1 MLGTYYYHEIVRKTI
16 IGFGT
21 LFNNIFIK
29 HEGID
34 DSTLDETKVGL
45 AYGPQQKFFSKI
57 REQANLTK
65 AVAITL
71 PRMSFEM
78 TSVQYDPTR
87 KSGITQTFKASDTSD
102 GNKLKKVFMPV
113 PYNIGFELS
122 IFSKLNDDALQIL
135 EQILP
140 YFQPSF
146 NISINLVSSIGE
158 KRDIPIVLDNISF
171 RDEYEGDFSTRAAL
185 IYTLQ
190 FTAKA
195 YLFGPV
201 AKTSDGLIKKVQV
214 DYSTDTLPSARRQMR
229 YVASPKA
236 LKNYDGD
243 TATTLTEDLTTTET
257 RISVNN
263 STSLTPNSRLVI
275 DSEIMKVVSVVDTT
289 TIIVKRSFDSSL
301 GAIHASG
308 ATISLLTTADD
319 ALIELGDDF
328 GFNEFDT
335 FFDDGKKY
343 SPTKQS
349 DIL

>member
-1 MLGTYYYHEIVRKTI
+1 MLGTYYYHEIIRKTI

-34 DSTLDETKVGL
+34 NSTLDETKVGL
-45 AYGPQQKFFSKI
+45 AYGPQQKFFAKI

-87 KSGITQTFKASDTSD
+87 KSGITQTFKASDGT
-102 GNKLKKVFMPV
+102 NLKKVFMPV
-113 PYNIGFELS
+113 PYNLGFELS
-122 IFSKLNDDALQIL
+122 IFSKLNDDALQII

-146 NISINLVSSIGE
+146 NITVNLISSIGE

-171 RDEYEGDFSTRAAL
+171 RDEYEGDFTTRTAL

-190 FTAKA
+190 FTAKT

-201 AKTSDGLIKKVQV
+201 ADTSDGIIKKVQV
-214 DYSTDTLPSARRQMR
+214 DYATDTAASARRQMR
-229 YVASPKA
+229 YTATPKA
-236 LKNYDGD
+236 LKDYNNDE
-243 TATTLTEDLTTTET
+243 TTTINEDLTTTET
-257 RISVNN
+257 RVTVTD
-263 STSLTPNSRLVI
+263 STSLAVNSRIVVG
-275 DSEIMKVVSVVDTT
+275 SEIMKVSEVVDAI
-289 TIIVKRSFDSSL
+289 TIIVKRGFDSSI
-301 GAIHASG
+301 ATKHISG
-308 ATISLLTTADD
+308 STINLLTTADD
-319 ALIELGDDF
+319 AQVAPGDDF
-328 GFNEFDT
+328 GFNEFDE
-335 FFDDGKKY
+335 FFDDGFTY
-343 SPTKQS
+343 SPTKQT
-349 DIL
+349 DV

>member
-1 MLGTYYYHEIVRKTI
+1 MLGTYYYHEIIRKTI

-45 AYGPQQKFFSKI
+45 AYGPQQKFFAKI

-87 KSGITQTFKASDTSD
+87 KSGITQTFKASDGT
-102 GNKLKKVFMPV
+102 NLKKVFMPV

-122 IFSKLNDDALQIL
+122 IFSKLNDDALQII

-146 NISINLVSSIGE
+146 NITVNLVKSIGE

-171 RDEYEGDFSTRAAL
+171 RDEYEGDFTTRTAL

-190 FTAKA
+190 FTAKT

-201 AKTSDGLIKKVQV
+201 ADTSDGIIKKVQV
-214 DYSTDTLPSARRQMR
+214 DYAADTAASARRQMR
-229 YVASPKA
+229 YTATPKA
-236 LKNYDGD
+236 LKDYNNDE
-243 TATTLTEDLTTTET
+243 TTTISEDLTKTET
-257 RISVNN
+257 RISVTD
-263 STSLTPNSRLVI
+263 SSSLAVNGRLVI
-275 DSEIMKVVSVVDTT
+275 GSEIMKISEVVDSV
-289 TIIVKRSFDSSL
+289 TIVVKRGFDSSI
-301 GAIHASG
+301 ATEHISG
-308 ATISLLTTADD
+308 STINLLTTADD
-319 ALIELGDDF
+319 AQVAPGDDF
-328 GFNEFDT
+328 GFNEFES
-335 FFDDGKKY
+335 FFDDGFSF
-343 SPTKQS
+343 SPTKQT
-349 DIL
+349 DV

>member
-1 MLGTYYYHEIVRKTI
+1 MLGTYYYHEIIRKTI

-45 AYGPQQKFFSKI
+45 AYGPQQKFFAKI

-87 KSGITQTFKASDTSD
+87 KSGITQTFKASDGT
-102 GNKLKKVFMPV
+102 NLKKVFMPV

-122 IFSKLNDDALQIL
+122 IFSKLNDDALQII

-146 NISINLVSSIGE
+146 NITVNLVKSIGE

-171 RDEYEGDFSTRAAL
+171 RDEYEGDFTTRTAL

-190 FTAKA
+190 FTAKT

-201 AKTSDGLIKKVQV
+201 ADTSDGIIKKVQV
-214 DYSTDTLPSARRQMR
+214 DYASDTAASARRQMR
-229 YVASPKA
+229 YTATPKA
-236 LKNYDGD
+236 LKDYNNDE
-243 TATTLTEDLTTTET
+243 TTTITEDLTKTET
-257 RISVNN
+257 RISVTD
-263 STSLTPNSRLVI
+263 SSSLVVNGRLVI
-275 DSEIMKVVSVVDTT
+275 GSEIMKISEVVDSV
-289 TIIVKRSFDSSL
+289 TIVVKRGFDSSI
-301 GAIHASG
+301 ATEHISG
-308 ATISLLTTADD
+308 STINLLTTADD
-319 ALIELGDDF
+319 AQVAPGDDF
-328 GFNEFDT
+328 GFNEFDS
-335 FFDDGKKY
+335 FFDDGFSF
-343 SPTKQS
+343 SPTKQT
-349 DIL
+349 DV